1 MRIVVMGTGGVGGYF
16 GARLA
21 AAGEDVRFVA
31 RGAHLE
37 AMRRD
42 GLKIDSK
49 LGDLTLK
56 PVTASHDPK
65 DLGPADLVMIAVK
78 LWGTQD
84 AIEAVRPLIGPKT
97 SVVSFQNGVGAI
109 DALTKAFGK
118 EPVLGGVAHIAT
130 VIGAP
135 GVIKHTGTMAKLTIG
150 EPPYLQN
157 TGGGTSPRVQAIYGA
172 AKKAGIDV
180 VASEDIQKSIWE
192 KFVFL
197 ASFSGVTALTRLPK
211 GPIMADP
218 DMRLMF
224 ADAIAEAC
232 AVARAK
238 GIGLAPDHE
247 AKALGWADGLPAE
260 MKASMLHD
268 LEAGNRL
275 EVEFLSGAVAR
286 LGAEAGVATPVHRT
300 IFAALKPYA
309 AGRGA

>member
-1 MRIVVMGTGGVGGYF
+1 MKIVVMGTGGVGGYF

-37 AMRRD
+37 AMQRD
-42 GLKIDSK
+42 GLKIESK

-56 PVTASHDPK
+56 PVKASPHPAE
-65 DLGPADLVMIAVK
+65 LGPADLVMIAVK
-78 LWGTQD
+78 LWGTGA
-84 AIEAVRPLIGPKT
+84 AIEAVKPLIGPNT
-97 SVVSFQNGVGAI
+97 AVVSFQNGVGAV

-118 EPVLGGVAHIAT
+118 GPVLGGVAHIAA
-130 VIGAP
+130 VIGVP

-150 EPPYLQN
+150 EPA
-157 TGGGTSPRVQAIYGA
+157 GGVSPRVRAIYDA

-180 VASEDIQKSIWE
+180 VASEDIQKSIWD

-197 ASFSGVTALTRLPK
+197 ASFSGVTALTRLAK

-218 DMRLMF
+218 DMRRLF

-238 GIGLAPDHE
+238 GIRLAPDHE
-247 AKALGWADGLPAE
+247 AKAVGFCDGLPAE

-268 LEAGNRL
+268 LEAGNPL

-286 LGAEAGVATPVHRT
+286 LGAEAGVPTPVHRT
-300 IFAALKPYA
+300 IYAALKPCA
-309 AGRGA
+309 AGRSA

>member
-1 MRIVVMGTGGVGGYF
+1 MKIVVMGTGGVGGYF

-37 AMRRD
+37 AMQRD
-42 GLKIDSK
+42 GLKIDSR

-56 PVTASHDPK
+56 PVKVSPSAAE
-65 DLGPADLVMIAVK
+65 LGPADLVMIAVK
-78 LWGTQD
+78 LWGTD
-84 AIEAVRPLIGPKT
+84 AAIEAVKPLIGPNT
-97 SVVSFQNGVGAI
+97 AVVSFQNGVGAI
-109 DALTKAFGK
+109 DALTKVFGQG
-118 EPVLGGVAHIAT
+118 PVLGGVAHIAT

-150 EPPYLQN
+150 EPA
-157 TGGGTSPRVQAIYGA
+157 GGLSPRIQAIYDA

-180 VASEDIQKSIWE
+180 VASEDIQKSIWD

-197 ASFSGVTALTRLPK
+197 ASFSGVTALTRQSK

-218 DMRLMF
+218 DMRRMF
-224 ADAIAEAC
+224 SDCIAEAC

-238 GIGLAPDHE
+238 GIKMAPDHE
-247 AKALGWADGLPAE
+247 TKAVAFCDGLPAE

-286 LGAEAGVATPVHRT
+286 LGTELGVPTPVHRT
-300 IFAALKPYA
+300 IYAALKPYT
-309 AGRGA
+309 AGRQA